1 MEAIVSMRLDP
12 YHALVRAE
20 ETAGTLDRDKMR
32 MVLTCHIRNGPPNR
46 ATISAS
52 PGVPAI
58 CHVTRPSRGLTL
70 HRIARFGGIKTVLL
84 RPFVRAS

>member
-32 MVLTCHIRNGPPNR
+32 MVLTV
-46 ATISAS
+46 ISEMDHRTAPQFRQVRVCQRSVTS
-52 PGVPAI
+52 PG
-58 CHVTRPSRGLTL
+58 HQEG
-70 HRIARFGGIKTVLL
+70 
-84 RPFVRAS
+84 